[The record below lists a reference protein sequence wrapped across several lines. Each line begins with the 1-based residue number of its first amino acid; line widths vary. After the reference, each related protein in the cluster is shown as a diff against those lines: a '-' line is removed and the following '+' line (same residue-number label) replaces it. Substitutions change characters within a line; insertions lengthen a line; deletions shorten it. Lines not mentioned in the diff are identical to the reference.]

1 MLKSFPNITLIL
13 RDVIVK
19 GDIETATHL
28 ITARNID
35 CVFDI
40 WRLIQRQYVLR
51 DLDLEHGK
59 LHLGEEGLNRWLGRK
74 ESTQEVAKSENPM
87 MVKLHKINLKDMEIV
102 YNSKQQY
109 HAINAERIQAS
120 VRWGPAGI
128 KAQIQGRATIQRIY
142 LNKVSLGTG
151 LPVSLKATLSY
162 DLQQK
167 IWALQPVKLSH
178 EGALLTLRGSWGS
191 AAKSSIALDIQGEK
205 INPQVLLQC
214 LPEKYHQKIKSYNC
228 RGILGVNL
236 SFKREPSK
244 SCALQGEYILR
255 DGAL

>member
-1 MLKSFPNITLIL
+1 MTKIIRTILRTLLALFLVLGVIVVATGVYCYHYRTSVIQNFISELNNRSNNTIQISSIQLTMLKSFPNITLIL

-142 LNKVSLGTG
+142 LNKVSLG
-151 LPVSLKATLSY
+151 
-162 DLQQK
+162 
-167 IWALQPVKLSH
+167 
-178 EGALLTLRGSWGS
+178 
-191 AAKSSIALDIQGEK
+191 
-205 INPQVLLQC
+205 
-214 LPEKYHQKIKSYNC
+214 
-228 RGILGVNL
+228 
-236 SFKREPSK
+236 
-244 SCALQGEYILR
+244 
-255 DGAL
+255 